1 MQTNSSGSSSVTNL
15 LDVLPDGAIWLLPA
29 TAEAER
35 LPVFDV
41 AFANKQVRHFIAETV
56 SVDAA
61 TEPTAGKTELVADWL
76 TNHTKQ
82 IQQTYLSGE
91 PMSYA
96 LFDSTKQQWLSV
108 HLSRYQEGL
117 LVLIRNATNV
127 KITPGSPNVT
137 DDLADIT
144 ERKLQEVL
152 DFSQTGFFVFT
163 PVYNDEGEHV
173 DFRFATINR
182 MVASLIG
189 QTPDVLTGAI
199 ASDWF
204 ISYHE
209 TGLFHYYKHTFDTG
223 KTQRF
228 DIHYNVDGLDRWFDV
243 QCSKYKES
251 VLVTFTDFTLLKQAQ
266 QALEQQ
272 VIENQQQAALLN
284 SILDSSDSGIIAFAS
299 IREPSRNNEIVDF
312 TFVVANKACVGLLHK
327 TMDEMIGKTLLTIFP
342 GNVETGLF
350 DLYKHTAETG
360 EPGRTEVYYNHD
372 GLDFW
377 LAISTHQLGDGF
389 VVTFTDISA
398 HKQANQA
405 AEKYAEELVTAFDTS
420 QTGMFLFLPVYNEQ
434 GELTDFRFKVAN
446 RQLGS
451 YVGQEPARLAGEL
464 GSKWF
469 PDYLTNGLFDSYR
482 KAYITGR
489 TQRFNFHYDG
499 SGIDAWLDIM
509 ASKLGD
515 QVLVTFTDF
524 THLKQLQEQ
533 LENSVADLRRTN
545 ANLEQFAYVASHDLQ
560 EPLRKIQSFGNVLK
574 ETYSE
579 SLGLQGADLIARM
592 QQSSERMSTLIH
604 DLLAYSRLTTKRD
617 GKQPVDLQT
626 LLNQVLDDLIV
637 PLTESGAEVEVGPLP
652 IVSGHQMQ
660 LQQLLQNLLTNAI
673 KFRRDGVKP
682 VVRISV
688 KKVPATALPDSARPV
703 RLANMYVCLR
713 VQDNGIGFEEKYAER
728 IFQVFQRLHGRSQY
742 AGTGIGLAIV
752 QKVVENHGGTVIASS
767 QPGEGATFSV
777 YLPA

>member
-1 MQTNSSGSSSVTNL
+1 MQTNSNGGSSVMDL
-15 LDVLPDGAIWLLPA
+15 LNALPDGAIWLLPA
-29 TAEAER
+29 ASETESQ
-35 LPVFDV
+35 PFFDL
-41 AFANKQVRHFIAETV
+41 AFANNHARQFILETTSAE
-56 SVDAA
+56 SV
-61 TEPTAGKTELVADWL
+61 TESDPEKEGVVADWISGQL
-76 TNHTKQ
+76 SQ
-82 IQQTYLSGE
+82 IRQAYLSGK
-91 PMSYA
+91 PTTYA
-96 LFDSTKQQWLSV
+96 LSSTRAGQPQQSV
-108 HLSRYQEGL
+108 HVSRYQDGL
-117 LVLIRNATNV
+117 LVLIRAATNL
-127 KITPGSPNVT
+127 KTTPES
-137 DDLADIT
+137 DDLT
-144 ERKLQEVL
+144 ERKLQEIL

-163 PVYNDEGEHV
+163 PVYNEAGEHI
-173 DFRFATINR
+173 DFRFATVNR

-189 QTPDVLTGAI
+189 QTPDALTGGI

-209 TGLFHYYKHTFDTG
+209 TGLFDYYKHTLDTG
-223 KTQRF
+223 ETQWF
-228 DIHYNVDGLDRWFDV
+228 EIHYNVDGLDRWFDV

-272 VIENQQQAALLN
+272 VFENKQQAALLN
-284 SILDSSDSGIIAFAS
+284 SILDSSDSGVIAFES
-299 IREPSRNNEIVDF
+299 IRDPARNNEIVDF
-312 TFVVANKACVGLLHK
+312 TFVVANRACVSLLHK
-327 TMDEMIGKTLLTIFP
+327 TMEEMIGKTLLTIFP

-350 DLYKHTAETG
+350 DLYKRTAETG

-420 QTGMFLFLPVYNEQ
+420 QTGMFLFLPVYNAL
-434 GELTDFRFKVAN
+434 GELVDFRFKVAN

-451 YVGQEPARLAGEL
+451 YVGQEPTRLSGEL

-469 PDYLTNGLFDSYR
+469 PDYLTNGLFDSYK
-482 KAYITGR
+482 KAYVTGR

-524 THLKQLQEQ
+524 THLKQLQEE

-574 ETYSE
+574 STYGG
-579 SLGLQGADLIARM
+579 SLGVQGGDLITRM

-604 DLLAYSRLTTKRD
+604 DLLAYSRLTTKRG
-617 GKQPVDLQT
+617 GKQPVDLQE
-626 LLNQVLDDLIV
+626 LLNQVLDDLVV
-637 PLTESGAEVEVGPLP
+637 PLTESGAEVAAGPLP

-682 VVRISV
+682 IVRISV
-688 KKVPATALPDSARPV
+688 KEVPVSALPDSARPV
-703 RLANMYVCLR
+703 RLANSYVCLR

-752 QKVVENHGGTVIASS
+752 QKVVENHGGTVIANSR
-767 QPGEGATFSV
+767 PGEGATFSV